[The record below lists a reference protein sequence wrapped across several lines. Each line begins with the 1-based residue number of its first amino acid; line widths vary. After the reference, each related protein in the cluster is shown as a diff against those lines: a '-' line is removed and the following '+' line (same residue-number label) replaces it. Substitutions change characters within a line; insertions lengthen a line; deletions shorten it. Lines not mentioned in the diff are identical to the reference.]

1 MAADSSKLPVS
12 DVRMRGFAQRTTV
25 EAALSWVD
33 ATVAPLPGE
42 PVPLWAAAGRV
53 LASAVTS
60 TVAVPSFARSMMDGY
75 ALHAADTQG
84 ASAYNRLELAIV
96 GEALPGRPFAGQVER
111 GQAIR
116 IMTGAP
122 MPAGADAVLPAERVE
137 AIGER
142 LFALDEVPPAKN
154 VGRAG
159 EDVTR
164 GDVVLPAGRVL
175 RPQDVGLLSSIGH
188 SAVQVVRRPRVRIL
202 VTGNELLPAGTPP
215 SGSQIA
221 DANGPMLAALVVRD
235 GGVPMLGKQDHAA
248 NSAGPPAEYLVPDE
262 PAAILAAMQD
272 ERADL
277 VLVSGGSSVGQE
289 DHAPILLAQHGNL
302 AIHGIAMRPSS
313 PTGMGTIRRKPV
325 FLLPGNPVSCLC
337 AYDFFAGRAVRLFGG
352 GSANWP
358 YRSLLRRLAR
368 KLVSQVGRVDYARVR
383 LVDGQAEPIA
393 ISGASILTSTTQADG
408 FVVIPA
414 DSEGYP
420 PGTDLEIFLYDC
432 PLSPD
437 S

>member
-1 MAADSSKLPVS
+1 MAADSFNVPVS
-12 DVRMRGFAQRTTV
+12 DVRMRGFAHRTTV
-25 EAALSWVD
+25 GVALQWVD
-33 ATVAPLPGE
+33 ATAARLPGE
-42 PVPLWAAAGRV
+42 PVPLWTAAGRV
-53 LASAVTS
+53 LATAVTS
-60 TVAVPSFARSMMDGY
+60 EVAVPAFARSMMDGY

-84 ASAYNRLELAIV
+84 ATAYNRLELAIV
-96 GEALPGRPFAGQVER
+96 GEALPGRPFAGQVLR

-122 MPAGADAVLPAERVE
+122 LPAGADAVLPAERVE

-164 GDVVLPAGRVL
+164 GDVVLSAGRVL
-175 RPQDVGLLSSIGH
+175 RPQDVGLLSAIGH
-188 SAVQVVRRPRVRIL
+188 SAVQVVRQPRVGII

-215 SGSQIA
+215 SGSKIA
-221 DANGPMLAALVVRD
+221 DANGPMLAALVARD
-235 GGVPMLGKQDHAA
+235 GGLPLLGNQDNAA
-248 NSAGPPAEYLVPDE
+248 NPAIPPGDYLVPDE

-289 DHAPILLAQHGNL
+289 DHAPILLARHGNL

-313 PTGMGTIRRKPV
+313 PTGMGTIQRKPV

-337 AYDFFAGRAVRLFGG
+337 AYDFFAGRATRLLGG
-352 GSANWP
+352 RNANWP
-358 YRSLLRRLAR
+358 YRSQRLRLAR
-368 KLVSQVGRVDYARVR
+368 KLASQVGRVDYARVR
-383 LVDGQAEPIA
+383 MVDGQAEPIA
-393 ISGASILTSTTQADG
+393 ISGASILSSTTQADG
-408 FVVIPA
+408 FVIIPA
-414 DSEGYP
+414 DSEGYA
-420 PGTDLEIFLYDC
+420 PGTDVQVFLYD
-432 PLSPD
+432 
-437 S
+437 